1 MRECCACCKAFGESL
16 YSVLPVIHE
25 GLLFCR
31 LTTPPLI
38 LYVRYLRACEM
49 AQHVSHPHLFQ
60 YTHYLLLEEPL
71 WLLGTLRFTL
81 SLSFCRHPHAAFH
94 YLFLAFCRVSW
105 YHLSNPLVLGL
116 GIVLL
121 QVDLLESERA
131 FFDRERRS
139 RERSCAIW
147 NPTKDFFES
156 LGLVQWHSLFN
167 PPHERFLPHILWRKL
182 DQGSVHFMS
191 KMPCFPDQF
200 FKLSEQNT
208 DLKSAISLPHLIQ
221 RQLSLTTPLALLLAK
236 LTDLWHLPILY
247 LVILN
252 HGAVR

>member
-1 MRECCACCKAFGESL
+1 
-16 YSVLPVIHE
+16 
-25 GLLFCR
+25 
-31 LTTPPLI
+31 
-38 LYVRYLRACEM
+38 M

-81 SLSFCRHPHAAFH
+81 SLSFCRHPHGAFH
-94 YLFLAFCRVSW
+94 YLFLAFCRVSC

-139 RERSCAIW
+139 RERSRAIW
-147 NPTKDFFES
+147 NPTKDFFER

-167 PPHERFLPHILWRKL
+167 LPHERFLPHILWRKL

-221 RQLSLTTPLALLLAK
+221 ETAFVDHSACLVARQTDRPLASSYSLPRYIKSWRCWVEISEEYDKLSLRPTRKRLQTGPLMRTKLA
-236 LTDLWHLPILY
+236 TNLW
-247 LVILN
+247 
-252 HGAVR
+252 R

>member
-1 MRECCACCKAFGESL
+1 
-16 YSVLPVIHE
+16 
-25 GLLFCR
+25 
-31 LTTPPLI
+31 
-38 LYVRYLRACEM
+38 M

-81 SLSFCRHPHAAFH
+81 SLSFCRHPHGAFH

-139 RERSCAIW
+139 RERSRAIW

-156 LGLVQWHSLFN
+156 LGSVQWHSLFN
-167 PPHERFLPHILWRKL
+167 LPHERFLPHILWRKL
-182 DQGSVHFMS
+182 WIRAQYTSCPRCRVFLTNFLSCPNKTQTSSPLFHF
-191 KMPCFPDQF
+191 
-200 FKLSEQNT
+200 L
-208 DLKSAISLPHLIQ
+208 ISY
-221 RQLSLTTPLALLLAK
+221 RDSF
-236 LTDLWHLPILY
+236 
-247 LVILN
+247 
-252 HGAVR
+252 R

>member
-1 MRECCACCKAFGESL
+1 
-16 YSVLPVIHE
+16 
-25 GLLFCR
+25 
-31 LTTPPLI
+31 
-38 LYVRYLRACEM
+38 M

-81 SLSFCRHPHAAFH
+81 SLSFCRQPHGAFH

-139 RERSCAIW
+139 RERSRAIW

-156 LGLVQWHSLFN
+156 LGLVQWHCLFN
-167 PPHERFLPHILWRKL
+167 LPHERFLPHILWRKL
-182 DQGSVHFMS
+182 DQGSVHFTS

-200 FKLSEQNT
+200 FKLSAQNT

-221 RQLSLTTPLALLLAK
+221 RQLSLNTPLALLLAK
-236 LTDLWHLPILY
+236 LTDLWHLHILC
-247 LVILN
+247 LVISY
-252 HGAVR
+252 HCAVR